1 MLNIRVGIGY
11 DAHQLVAG
19 RPLILGGLE
28 IPHDKGLLGHSDADV
43 VTHVLIDAILGAANM
58 GSIGTW
64 FPNTDPKYAGVS
76 SVALLAIVVAD
87 AHQRGFRVGNTDI
100 TVVAQAPKIMPYVPQ
115 MTAVLAQRMQIDP
128 GQVSIK
134 ATTTEGLGFE
144 GEQRGISAHC
154 VVLLYG
160 T

>member
-1 MLNIRVGIGY
+1 MLNMRVGIGY

-19 RPLILGGLE
+19 RPLVLGGIE

-43 VTHVLIDAILGAANM
+43 VTHVVIDAILGAANM

-64 FPNTDPKYAGVS
+64 FPNTDPQYAGVS
-76 SVALLAIVVAD
+76 SVDLLAVVVAA
-87 AHQRGFRVGNTDI
+87 AHQRGFLVGNIDI
-100 TVVAQAPKIMPYVPQ
+100 TVVAQAPKLMPYVPQ
-115 MTAVLAQRMQIDP
+115 MVAVLAQRVQIAPDC
-128 GQVSIK
+128 VSVK

-154 VVLLYG
+154 VVVLYRP
-160 T
+160 